1 MKHIRDSLKRLSN
14 SSDFQKRYQAVRKDI
29 LQNPDVAAF
38 LAKHRG
44 EIDQDVLD
52 KSLVKLYEYTSQSKG
67 CQNCPDLSRCVNMM
81 KGYEPV
87 LVMRKGSIDIEYRR
101 CQRKIVFDEK
111 RKTEKLI
118 QSIYVPKEVLKA
130 SFETFEFNTPGRI
143 KALKFAEEFVTG
155 YYSQKEKRGLYLY
168 GHFGVGKSYLLGA
181 IANEL
186 ANIGVPSFIVY
197 FPEFVREMK
206 QSLNDHS
213 LNEKLDMIKKT
224 PVLML
229 DDVGAESVSSWMR
242 DDILGPILQY
252 RSLEKLPT
260 FFSSNFDYDEL
271 EFHFSHSQRG
281 EEEKLKAAR
290 IMERIKFLTI
300 AVKLDGPNR
309 RER

>member
-1 MKHIRDSLKRLSN
+1 MKRIQDSLKRLS
-14 SSDFQKRYQAVRKDI
+14 SSDFHKRYQEVRKDI
-29 LQNPDVAAF
+29 LQNPDVSAF
-38 LAKHRG
+38 LEKHRD
-44 EIDQDVLD
+44 EVNSEVLD
-52 KSLVKLYEYTSQSKG
+52 KSLGKLYEYISQSKDCEG
-67 CQNCPDLSRCVNMM
+67 CPDLSQCRNMM

-87 LVMRKGSIDIEYRR
+87 LVMRKDSIDIEYRR
-101 CQRKIVFDEK
+101 CQRKIIFDEQ

-130 SFETFEFNTPGRI
+130 SFETFDFNTPGRI
-143 KALKFAEEFVTG
+143 KALKYAEEFVAN
-155 YYSQKEKRGLYLY
+155 YHSEKQQRGLYLY

-186 ANIGVPSFIVY
+186 ANIGVPSYIVY

-206 QSLNDHS
+206 QSLNDNS
-213 LNEKLDMIKKT
+213 INEKLDMIKKT

-229 DDVGAESVSSWMR
+229 DDVGAESVSSWLR

-252 RSLEKLPT
+252 RSLERLPT

-300 AVKLDGPNR
+300 PVKLDGPNR

>member
-1 MKHIRDSLKRLSN
+1 MKRIQDSLKRLS
-14 SSDFQKRYQAVRKDI
+14 SPDFHKRYQAVRKDI
-29 LQNPDVAAF
+29 LGNPDVSDF
-38 LAKHRG
+38 LEKHRD
-44 EIDQDVLD
+44 EVDSEVLD
-52 KSLVKLYEYTSQSKG
+52 KSLGKLYEYITQSKG
-67 CQNCPDLSRCVNMM
+67 CQGCPDLSQCRNMM
-81 KGYEPV
+81 QGYEPV

-101 CQRKIVFDEK
+101 CQRKIIFDEQ

-130 SFETFEFNTPGRI
+130 SFETFDFNTPGRI
-143 KALKFAEEFVTG
+143 KALKYAEEFVAG
-155 YYSQKEKRGLYLY
+155 YHTQKQQRGLYLY

-186 ANIGVPSFIVY
+186 ANVGVPSYIVY

-213 LNEKLDMIKKT
+213 INEKLDMIKKT

-229 DDVGAESVSSWMR
+229 DDVGAESVSSWIR

-252 RSLEKLPT
+252 RSLERLPT